1 MRRIALSLLFSVGL
15 GVALLSAGAPATA
28 QSGGQGAGQ
37 GGGQGSGQPIP
48 RMVSIKAAEANVR
61 TGPGVDYPIRW
72 VYRRLDMPVQVIAE
86 FDKWRK
92 IRDWEGDEGW
102 VHFALLSSRRTVIV
116 TAPETTLRRLSDE
129 ASPAVARLAEGLVAR
144 VEYCEPV
151 WCLVTVLGYDGWL
164 KRSDVWGI
172 EPGETLK

>member
-1 MRRIALSLLFSVGL
+1 MRRLALTLLLSVGL
-15 GVALLSAGAPATA
+15 GIALLSGGAPVAA
-28 QSGGQGAGQ
+28 QSAGQ
-37 GGGQGSGQPIP
+37 GTGPGSGQPIP
-48 RMVSIKAAEANVR
+48 RMVSIKATEANVR

-116 TAPETTLRRLSDE
+116 TTPETTLRRLSDE
-129 ASPAVARLAEGLVAR
+129 ASPAVARLAEGMVAR
-144 VEYCEPV
+144 VEYCDAS
-151 WCLVTVLGYDGWL
+151 WCLVTVQGYDGWL
-164 KRSDVWGI
+164 KRADVWGV
-172 EPGETLK
+172 EAGETLQ